1 VGYFFPKPGLRNN
14 KSTKNNKTMKK
25 LISVL
30 SLATIVLLTACGGKK
45 MESPIIGKWKLA
57 DISLPKVEMTAA
69 LDSAAAAMDSTGVKG
84 MDTAMKAMTK
94 GMDDMANAM
103 SGVGAAMANAFL
115 KGSVYEFKD
124 DGSVEVSILFGTQN
138 GKYTLS
144 PDNKDLKVTLDGKDQ
159 AYKVAS
165 VNEKELVLTTD
176 SGEQWKFE
184 AKD

>member
-1 VGYFFPKPGLRNN
+1 
-14 KSTKNNKTMKK
+14 MKK

-30 SLATIVLLTACGGKK
+30 SLATIVFLASCGGKK

-69 LDSAAAAMDSTGVKG
+69 LDSAAAGMDSTVKG
-84 MDTAMKAMTK
+84 MDTAMKAMSK
-94 GMDDMANAM
+94 GMEDMANAM
-103 SGVGAAMANAFL
+103 SGVGSAMANAFL
-115 KGSVYEFKD
+115 KGSIYEFKD

-159 AYKVAS
+159 AYKIAS

-176 SGEQWKFE
+176 AGEQWKFE